1 MKDNISSRKIAVDSI
16 YNIIYNDSFSDI
28 IVRKNKDLFT
38 DNRDFTLYQKI
49 VLGSLERIFELDF
62 IISELSNIKF
72 NKIDKIILSI
82 LRCAI
87 YELMYLE
94 SKDYAVINEYVNLTV
109 INKRKFSKGY
119 VNAILRNFLRNKN
132 KLLDNVINSTNEQV
146 RYNINQEIIDYF
158 KLNYSNYDKIL
169 MSFYDI
175 NPLTVRA
182 NKDIDLSEEVLFKKT
197 KYDNFY
203 LVKDPQEFF
212 LSDYFK
218 NNKVSIQSLGSYI
231 AGRCLDAKDNNLVLD
246 LCSAPGTK
254 ARQILDS
261 FNGGHIVS
269 NDIDK
274 NKNRLIEENLKYFG
288 KNRYEIR
295 NFDATVEIKEFREK
309 FDRVLIDV
317 PCSNLGLISKKPEIR
332 FKRTMNYIYD
342 ISNIQKK
349 IIDCAIKYLKVGG
362 VLVYSTCTYGNLE
375 NLDNYNYLKSILD
388 VYAIDNEDYIQ
399 IDNYTHK
406 SNGFF
411 IARFKKVRWL
421 YA

>member
-1 MKDNISSRKIAVDSI
+1 M
-16 YNIIYNDSFSDI
+16 
-28 IVRKNKDLFT
+28 
-38 DNRDFTLYQKI
+38 
-49 VLGSLERIFELDF
+49 
-62 IISELSNIKF
+62 
-72 NKIDKIILSI
+72 
-82 LRCAI
+82 
-87 YELMYLE
+87 
-94 SKDYAVINEYVNLTV
+94 
-109 INKRKFSKGY
+109 
-119 VNAILRNFLRNKN
+119 
-132 KLLDNVINSTNEQV
+132 
-146 RYNINQEIIDYF
+146 
-158 KLNYSNYDKIL
+158 
-169 MSFYDI
+169 
-175 NPLTVRA
+175 
-182 NKDIDLSEEVLFKKT
+182 
-197 KYDNFY
+197 
-203 LVKDPQEFF
+203 
-212 LSDYFK
+212 
-218 NNKVSIQSLGSYI
+218 GSYI

-411 IARFKKVRWL
+411 IARFKKVR
-421 YA
+421 